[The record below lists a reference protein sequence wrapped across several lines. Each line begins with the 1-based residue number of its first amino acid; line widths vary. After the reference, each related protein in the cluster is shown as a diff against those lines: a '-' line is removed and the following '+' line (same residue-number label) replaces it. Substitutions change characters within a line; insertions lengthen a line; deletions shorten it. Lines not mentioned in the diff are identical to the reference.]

1 MNHFGEKIKELR
13 ERKGLLQR
21 HIANLLDIDTPML
34 SKIERGER
42 KAKREQ
48 LLVFAN
54 AFSADKDYLLS
65 LWLADQVY
73 EVVKDE
79 NMALK
84 AIQVAEKEIKYE
96 ITHKQN
102 KLSY

>member
-13 ERKGLLQR
+13 EQKGLLQK
-21 HIANLLDIDTPML
+21 HVASLLDIDTPML

-48 LLVFAN
+48 LPILAK
-54 AFSADKDYLLS
+54 AFSADKNHLLS

-84 AIQVAEKEIKYE
+84 AIQVAEEEIKYE
-96 ITHKQN
+96 ITK
-102 KLSY
+102 KTK

>member
-13 ERKGLLQR
+13 EQKGLLQK
-21 HIANLLDIDTPML
+21 HIASRLDIDTPML

-48 LLVFAN
+48 VPIFAQELTI
-54 AFSADKDYLLS
+54 DKDDLLS
-65 LWLADQVY
+65 LWLADQIYNVL
-73 EVVKDE
+73 KDE

-84 AIQVAEKEIKYE
+84 AIRVAEEEIKYE
-96 ITHKQN
+96 INQKTK
-102 KLSY
+102 

>member
-1 MNHFGEKIKELR
+1 MNYFGEKIKELR
-13 ERKGLLQR
+13 EQKGLLQK
-21 HIANLLDIDTPML
+21 HIASRLDIDTPML

-48 LLVFAN
+48 IPVLSKLL
-54 AFSADKDYLLS
+54 SEDKNYLLS
-65 LWLADQVY
+65 LWLADQIY

-84 AIQVAEKEIKYE
+84 AIKVAEDEIKFE
-96 ITHKQN
+96 IN
-102 KLSY
+102 KKVK